1 MHNNVLMPIF
11 VDSIGIAGRGVDVN
25 ITDRLKVVRERM
37 ARAAERAGRRAEG
50 VTLVAVSKTRTV
62 AEVEEALRAG
72 VEVLGENRVQEAEE
86 KHGAVSLAARW
97 HLVGH
102 LQTNKARKA
111 VEIFELIHSVDSLRL
126 AQEVDRRAERM
137 GKVADVL
144 VQVNTSGEASK
155 SGVALDG
162 ALDLIG
168 AVSGL
173 KSIRVRGLM
182 TIGALGAEGDRARPF
197 FVRLREI
204 RDRVAAAQIPGVSM
218 EHLSMG
224 MTGDFEAAIEEGAT
238 LVRVGTAI
246 FGERRI
252 TN

>member
-1 MHNNVLMPIF
+1 LQNKVMMNIF
-11 VDSIGIAGRGVDVN
+11 INLIGFFVCEVDVS
-25 ITDRLKVVRERM
+25 IAERLKVVQDRM
-37 ARAAERAGRRAEG
+37 ARAAERAGRRAEE

-86 KHGAVSLAARW
+86 KCGAVSLPARW

-111 VEIFELIHSVDSLRL
+111 LEIFDLIHSVDSLRL
-126 AQEVDRRAERM
+126 AQEVDRRAGQM
-137 GKVADVL
+137 GKVADAL
-144 VQVNTSGEASK
+144 VQVNTSGEGSK
-155 SGVALDG
+155 SGVAPEG

-168 AVSGL
+168 AMSGL
-173 KSIRVRGLM
+173 KSVRVQGLM
-182 TIGALGAEGDRARPF
+182 TIGALGAEGDLARPF
-197 FVRLREI
+197 FIRLREV

-218 EHLSMG
+218 GHLSMG

-246 FGERRI
+246 FGERQ
-252 TN
+252 

>member
-1 MHNNVLMPIF
+1 MSV
-11 VDSIGIAGRGVDVN
+11 A
-25 ITDRLKVVRERM
+25 DRLKIVRDRM
-37 ARAAERAGRRAEG
+37 ARAAERAGRRAEE

-62 AEVEEALRAG
+62 AEIEEALRAG
-72 VEVLGENRVQEAEE
+72 VQVLGENRVQEAEE
-86 KHGAVSLAARW
+86 KHGSVSLPARW

-111 VEIFELIHSVDSLRL
+111 VEIFDLIHSVDSLHL
-126 AQEVDRRAERM
+126 AQEIDRRAERM
-137 GKVADVL
+137 GKVADAL
-144 VQVNTSGEASK
+144 VQVNTSGEDSK
-155 SGVALDG
+155 SGVEPDE

-168 AVSGL
+168 AASGL
-173 KSIRVRGLM
+173 RSVRVRGLM

-197 FVRLREI
+197 FVALRGI
-204 RDRVAAAQIPGVSM
+204 RDRVAAARIAGVSM

-246 FGERRI
+246 FGVRQ
-252 TN
+252 

>member
-1 MHNNVLMPIF
+1 L
-11 VDSIGIAGRGVDVN
+11 SIA
-25 ITDRLKVVRERM
+25 DRLKIVQDRM
-37 ARAAERAGRRAEG
+37 ARAAERAGRRAEE

-86 KHGAVSLAARW
+86 KHGAVSLPARW

-111 VEIFELIHSVDSLRL
+111 VEIFDLIHSVDSLHL
-126 AQEVDRRAERM
+126 AQEIDRRAERM

-144 VQVNTSGEASK
+144 VQVNTSGEGSK
-155 SGVALDG
+155 SGVG
-162 ALDLIG
+162 PEEALDLIG

-173 KSIRVRGLM
+173 KSVRVQGLM

-197 FVRLREI
+197 FVALREV
-204 RDRVAAAQIPGVSM
+204 RDRVAAAQIPGVWM
-218 EHLSMG
+218 DHLSMG

-246 FGERRI
+246 FGERQ
-252 TN
+252 

>member
-1 MHNNVLMPIF
+1 M
-11 VDSIGIAGRGVDVN
+11 SIAE
-25 ITDRLKVVRERM
+25 RLRVVQDRM
-37 ARAAERAGRRAEG
+37 ARAAERAGRRVEE

-86 KHGAVSLAARW
+86 KCRAVSLPARW

-111 VEIFELIHSVDSLRL
+111 VEIFDLIHSVDSLRL
-126 AQEVDRRAERM
+126 AQEIDRRAGQVGR
-137 GKVADVL
+137 VADVL
-144 VQVNTSGEASK
+144 VQVNTSGEGSK
-155 SGVALDG
+155 SGVGPEG

-168 AVSGL
+168 AMSGL
-173 KSIRVRGLM
+173 KAVRVQGLM

-197 FVRLREI
+197 FIRLREV

-218 EHLSMG
+218 RHLSMG

-246 FGERRI
+246 FGARR
-252 TN
+252 